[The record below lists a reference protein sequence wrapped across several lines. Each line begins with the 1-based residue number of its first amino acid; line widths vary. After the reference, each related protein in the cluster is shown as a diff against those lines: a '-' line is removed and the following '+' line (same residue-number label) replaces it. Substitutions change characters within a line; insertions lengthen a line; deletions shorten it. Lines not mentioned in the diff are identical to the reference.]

1 MAVVAEH
8 GGEGGRRVWEFVEKV
23 GSTSV
28 IIVRVISVSLV
39 MTVVIIAVTII
50 MKIDVTLVM
59 V

>member
-1 MAVVAEH
+1 MAEK
-8 GGEGGRRVWEFVEKV
+8 EGSECGNLSRKLARL
-23 GSTSV
+23 V

-50 MKIDVTLVM
+50 MKIDVILVM